1 MEKTRP
7 RYVKDVLSQNIITVQ
22 PDMHIQDIAALM
34 TEHHLRAL
42 PVVDNERRVVG
53 IITESDLFLKE
64 KGIPFSAVKLPAL
77 FEKWVDPSHLAE
89 IYLAASEHTAADV
102 MTEDVVTVSLEDT
115 IGHAAF
121 LMFKHDFRTL
131 PVVEDEKL
139 VGVIS
144 RVDFIRLL
152 AGVE

>member
-7 RYVKDVLSQNIITVQ
+7 LHVKDVMSRKVVTVH
-22 PDMHIQDIAALM
+22 PDENIQDVAALM

-42 PVVDNERRVVG
+42 PVVNYENRIVG

-89 IYLAASEHTAADV
+89 IYLAASEHTVADV
-102 MTEDVVTVSLEDT
+102 MTEDVVTVSPEDT
-115 IGHAAF
+115 VGHSAF
-121 LMFKHDFRTL
+121 LMFKNGFRTL
-131 PVVEDEKL
+131 PVVEDGKL
-139 VGVIS
+139 VGIIS

-152 AGVE
+152 AGEE